1 MSKNAININI
11 DMKVIFIIVLA
22 GLVIFQFMFKDGT
35 VIEKY
40 EKEMNELKIKNNE
53 LTSSNDS
60 LVNINKELIKEIDSL
75 YFSIDSTI
83 AEIRE
88 KERKIDSLK
97 YEKGKVTGFVNKL
110 NANGVTSEISKYL
123 NRRDQ

>member
-1 MSKNAININI
+1 MSKNKININI
-11 DMKVIFIIVLA
+11 DMKVIFILILG

-40 EKEMNELKIKNNE
+40 EKEIKGLRIKNNE
-53 LTSSNDS
+53 LKITNEK
-60 LVNINKELIKEIDSL
+60 LVNVNKDLIREIDSL
-75 YFSIDSTI
+75 YYSIDSTI
-83 AEIRE
+83 AEIIE
-88 KERKIDSLK
+88 KDRKIDSLK

-123 NRRDQ
+123 NRRD

>member
-40 EKEMNELKIKNNE
+40 EKEMNELKIKNNK

-123 NRRDQ
+123 NRRD

>member
-35 VIEKY
+35 VIERY
-40 EKEMNELKIKNNE
+40 EKEINELKIKNNE

-110 NANGVTSEISKYL
+110 NANDVTSEISKYL
-123 NRRDQ
+123 NRRD

>member
-40 EKEMNELKIKNNE
+40 EKEINELKIKNNE

-75 YFSIDSTI
+75 HFSIDSTI

>member
-40 EKEMNELKIKNNE
+40 EKEINELKIKNNE

-75 YFSIDSTI
+75 HFSIDSTI

-123 NRRDQ
+123 NRRD

>member
-40 EKEMNELKIKNNE
+40 EKEINELKIKNNE

-123 NRRDQ
+123 NRRD